1 MRHPGAEASG
11 RGLKVVLTL
20 NALPDALRPQKLRL
34 VACHVT
40 ADGLACDDGVLP
52 AGASAAI
59 GSFDGVHVGHQHVI
73 ESAIT
78 RAKAQGKPSAVIFFD
93 PHPQSFF
100 RPDGTPFRL
109 MAFSQQLRAFEALGV
124 DYAYMLSFDAALSVL
139 SPEAFATTILRD
151 ALGVAH
157 VSAGFDFQFGAKGA
171 GHAKDLVAFGEALGF
186 TSDILPLQTDAA
198 GLKLS
203 SSAVR
208 EALVAGDA
216 KLATHVLGR
225 PQAYL
230 GTVIHGNKLG
240 RTIDFPTL
248 NLQLGDY
255 QRPRYGIYVTR
266 TRLGDG
272 RFVDGVSNI
281 GVRPTVGG
289 NVELLETFLFD
300 FSEEIYGQVVETE
313 LLDFIRPEAKFASFD
328 EMKVQIQSDAETAR
342 AWFHK

>member
-1 MRHPGAEASG
+1 MRYPGAEASG
-11 RGLKVVLTL
+11 RGLSAVLAL
-20 NALPDALRPQKLRL
+20 NALPEALRPQRL
-34 VACHVT
+34 QQVACRVT
-40 ADGLACDDGVLP
+40 ANGLACDDGALP
-52 AGASAAI
+52 TGASAAI
-59 GSFDGVHVGHQHVI
+59 GSFDGVHIGHQHVI
-73 ESAIT
+73 ENALA
-78 RAKAQGKPSAVIFFD
+78 RARVLGKPSAVIFFD

-100 RPDGTPFRL
+100 RPDGASFRL
-109 MAFSQQLRAFEALGV
+109 MQSSQQLRAFEALGV
-124 DYAYMLSFDAALSVL
+124 DYAYMLTFDAALSAL
-139 SPEAFATTILRD
+139 SPEAFATAVLRD

-157 VSAGFDFQFGAKGA
+157 VSAGFDFQFGAKGS
-171 GHAKDLVAFGEALGF
+171 GHARDLVAFGEALGF
-186 TSDILPLQTDAA
+186 TTDILPLQTDDS

-216 KLATHVLGR
+216 GLATHVLGR
-225 PQAYL
+225 PQAYF
-230 GTVIHGNKLG
+230 GEVIHGNKLG

-272 RFVDGVSNI
+272 RIVDGVSNI

-313 LLDFIRPEAKFASFD
+313 LLDFIRPEARFASFD
-328 EMKVQIQSDAETAR
+328 EMKVQIQNDADTAR
-342 AWFHK
+342 AWFAT

>member
-1 MRHPGAEASG
+1 MSAPP
-11 RGLKVVLTL
+11 
-20 NALPDALRPQKLRL
+20 ALPDALRPHRLR
-34 VACHVT
+34 VVRCAAT
-40 ADGLACDDGVLP
+40 ADGLS
-52 AGASAAI
+52 GADVPTGAFAAI
-59 GSFDGVHVGHQHVI
+59 GSFDGVHIGHQHVI
-73 ESAIT
+73 ESAIA
-78 RAKAQGKPSAVIFFD
+78 RARAAGQPSAVIFFS

-100 RPDGTPFRL
+100 HPDGAPFRL
-109 MAFSQQLRAFEALGV
+109 MHPSQQLRAFEALGV
-124 DYAYMLSFDAALSVL
+124 DYAYMLAFDRTLSSL
-139 SPEAFATTILRD
+139 TPDAFARNILTGG
-151 ALGVAH
+151 LGVSH
-157 VSAGFDFQFGAKGA
+157 VSAGFDFRFGQKGA
-171 GHAKDLVAFGEALGF
+171 GHAQDLIAFGNILGF
-186 TSDILPLQTDAA
+186 TTDILPLQTDDA

-208 EALVAGDA
+208 EALIRGDA
-216 KLATHVLGR
+216 RGAAHILGR

-230 GTVIHGNKLG
+230 GQVVHGNKLG

-248 NLQLGDY
+248 NVQLGDY

-272 RFVDGVSNI
+272 RIAEGVSNI

-328 EMKVQIQSDAETAR
+328 EMKVQIQSDADTAR
-342 AWFHK
+342 AWFRK

>member
-1 MRHPGAEASG
+1 MRHPGAQAAGHGVSAVTSID
-11 RGLKVVLTL
+11 R
-20 NALPDALRPQKLRL
+20 LPDALKSHQLRIIT
-34 VACHVT
+34 AQVT
-40 ADGLACDDGVLP
+40 ADGFAGDDVP
-52 AGASAAI
+52 AGACAAI

-73 ESAIT
+73 ESAIA
-78 RAKAQGKPSAVIFFD
+78 RARTAGRPSAVIFFD

-100 RPDGTPFRL
+100 RPQGTPFRL
-109 MAFSQQLRAFEALGV
+109 MQVSQQLRAFEALGV
-124 DYAYMLSFDAALSVL
+124 DYAYLLSFDAALAAL
-139 SPEAFATTILRD
+139 TPEAFATRVLRD
-151 ALGVAH
+151 ALDVSH
-157 VSAGFDFQFGAKGA
+157 VSAGFDFQFGARGA
-171 GHAKDLVAFGEALGF
+171 GHAKDLVAFGEQLGF
-186 TSDILPLQTDAA
+186 TTDILPLQTDDA

-216 KLATHVLGR
+216 QAAQHILGR

-230 GTVIHGNKLG
+230 GEVIHGNKLG

-248 NLQLGDY
+248 NVQLADY

-272 RFVDGVSNI
+272 RVVEGVTNI

-300 FSEEIYGQVVETE
+300 FAEEIYAQIIETE
-313 LLDFIRPEAKFASFD
+313 LMHFIRPEARFASFD
-328 EMKVQIQSDAETAR
+328 EMKVQIQADAETAR
-342 AWFHK
+342 AWFRK

>member
-1 MRHPGAEASG
+1 MS
-11 RGLKVVLTL
+11 LT
-20 NALPDALRPQKLRL
+20 ALPDALRPQTLRL
-34 VACHVT
+34 VACRV
-40 ADGLACDDGVLP
+40 AGAELACDEDALP
-52 AGASAAI
+52 IGAAAAI
-59 GSFDGVHVGHQHVI
+59 GSFDGVHIGHQHVI
-73 ESAIT
+73 ESAIA
-78 RAKAQGKPSAVIFFD
+78 RARAHGRPSAVIFFD

-100 RPDGTPFRL
+100 RPDGAPFRL
-109 MAFSQQLRAFEALGV
+109 MQFSQQLRAFEALGV
-124 DYAYMLSFDAALSVL
+124 DYAYMLSFDAALSAL
-139 SPEAFATTILRD
+139 SPEAFATKILRD
-151 ALGVAH
+151 ALGVTH

-171 GHAKDLVAFGEALGF
+171 GHARDLVAFGEALGF
-186 TSDILPLQTDAA
+186 TTDILPLQTDAA

-203 SSAVR
+203 SSAAR
-208 EALVAGDA
+208 EALVAGNA
-216 KLATHVLGR
+216 GLAAHVLGR

-230 GTVIHGNKLG
+230 GEVIHGNKLG

-272 RFVDGVSNI
+272 RIVDGVSNI

-313 LLDFIRPEAKFASFD
+313 LLDFIRPEARFASFD
-328 EMKVQIQSDAETAR
+328 EMKVQIQADADTAR
-342 AWFHK
+342 AWFKRP

>member
-1 MRHPGAEASG
+1 MSA
-11 RGLKVVLTL
+11 LD
-20 NALPDALRPQKLRL
+20 ALPDALQPKKLRL
-34 VACHVT
+34 VACHVA
-40 ADGLACDDGVLP
+40 ADGLSCDETLP
-52 AGASAAI
+52 TGAFAAI

-73 ESAIT
+73 ESAVA
-78 RAKAQGKPSAVIFFD
+78 RARAEARPSAVIFFD

-100 RPDGTPFRL
+100 RPGGTPFRL
-109 MAFSQQLRAFEALGV
+109 MQVSQQLRAFEALGV
-124 DYAYMLSFDAALSVL
+124 DYAYMLRFDAGLSAL
-139 SPEAFATTILRD
+139 PPDAFATTILK
-151 ALGVAH
+151 ATLGVAH

-186 TSDILPLQTDAA
+186 TTDILPLQTDDA

-216 KLATHVLGR
+216 RLAAHVLGR

-230 GTVIHGNKLG
+230 GEVIHGNKLG

-255 QRPRYGIYVTR
+255 QRPRYGIYVTK

-272 RFVDGVSNI
+272 RVVEGVSNI

-328 EMKVQIQSDAETAR
+328 EMKVQIQADADTAR
-342 AWFHK
+342 AWFRK